1 MAPLNVKGKGEAVA
15 AWRLRALVEAPVA
28 PRFVTPFVGRRG
40 EHARLTE
47 YFERVLAEQT
57 PLLVTVLG
65 PAGIGKTRLAA
76 EFSAQASRR
85 ARVLMGRCL
94 PYGEGI
100 TFWPLQ
106 EILRSL
112 RERPPD
118 LPDPEE
124 ARTVE
129 DAFVAYR
136 KLFEALALERPLVL
150 VLEDVHWAESALLDL
165 VEHSVEIIGL
175 DGPRV

>member
-1 MAPLNVKGKGEAVA
+1 M
-15 AWRLRALVEAPVA
+15 
-28 PRFVTPFVGRRG
+28 
-40 EHARLTE
+40 
-47 YFERVLAEQT
+47 LAEQT